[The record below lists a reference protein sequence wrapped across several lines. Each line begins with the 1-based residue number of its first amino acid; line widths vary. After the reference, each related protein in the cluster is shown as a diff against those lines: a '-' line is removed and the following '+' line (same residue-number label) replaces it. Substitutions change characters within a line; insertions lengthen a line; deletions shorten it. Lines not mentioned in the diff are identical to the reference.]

1 MIVDPY
7 IREIVQKVQSG
18 NITYEEAF
26 EELGPDIDEGFAE
39 LDQPTDSAPAE
50 F

>member
-1 MIVDPY
+1 MDPY
-7 IREIVQKVQSG
+7 IREIVQMVQAG
-18 NITYEEAF
+18 KITYEEAL
-26 EELGPDIDEGFAE
+26 EEFGPDIDEGFAE